1 MSVLTHW
8 LLRNAIK
15 APQCRSSAS
24 ASVGPPVLEHLRGL
38 KAFYFGKKDLM
49 RGAGQ
54 RDQ

>member
-24 ASVGPPVLEHLRGL
+24 VGPPVREHLRGL
-38 KAFYFGKKDLM
+38 KRFYFGKKDLM